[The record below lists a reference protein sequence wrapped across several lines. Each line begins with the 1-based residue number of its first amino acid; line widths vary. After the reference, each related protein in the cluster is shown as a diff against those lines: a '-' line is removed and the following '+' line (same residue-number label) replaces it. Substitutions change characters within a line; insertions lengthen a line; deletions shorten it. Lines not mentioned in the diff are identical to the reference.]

1 MCRGGCSSC
10 PWGQVNC
17 AGLWY
22 GRRTRACEC
31 VCVCVC
37 AQTPM
42 HVYSPEIKWSWEQ
55 AVKLKDSSG
64 EGAGCAGIRK
74 VQGSLKDEQVAW

>member
-1 MCRGGCSSC
+1 M
-10 PWGQVNC
+10 
-17 AGLWY
+17 
-22 GRRTRACEC
+22 
-31 VCVCVC
+31 CVCVC

-64 EGAGCAGIRK
+64 EGAGCAGIQK